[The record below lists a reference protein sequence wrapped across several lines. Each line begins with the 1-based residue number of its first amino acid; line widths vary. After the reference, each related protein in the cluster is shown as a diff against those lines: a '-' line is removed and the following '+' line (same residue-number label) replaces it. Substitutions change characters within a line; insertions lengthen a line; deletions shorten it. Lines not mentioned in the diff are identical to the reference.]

1 MKFSPTKPPI
11 FGQTLPS
18 LQEWLKR
25 KGEPAFRA
33 EQILQWLYKKR
44 ANAWD
49 DMTNLPQA
57 LRSTLSASFDIA
69 PAKRLLD
76 KQSADSTEKLLLQLG
91 DRSLIETVVIRAPQ
105 IGVGL
110 NKSRKTICISTQVG
124 CAYGCKFC
132 ASGLAGW
139 KRDLSA
145 GEIVAQLIQVCHQED
160 ASTPRADE
168 SIASFDNIVVMGM
181 GEPLAN
187 YENLLDALRILNAP
201 WGLNFGARR
210 ITVSTSGIVPKI
222 LKLAQEPEQFRL
234 AVSLHGAT
242 NEVRDA
248 IMPINKRYPLEVLLP
263 AIKKYGSSKGRMIT
277 LEFILIDSVNDTL
290 EQADSLANI
299 ALDLGAHI
307 NLIPYNAV
315 PGMDWNR
322 PSIGRQDRFY
332 NRLKNKGAN
341 ATIRREKGHDI
352 AAACGQL
359 KLQTETATS

>member
-1 MKFSPTKPPI
+1 MKFAPAKPPI
-11 FGQTLPS
+11 YGQTLDS
-18 LQEWLKR
+18 LQQWLKSA
-25 KGEPAFRA
+25 GEPAFRA
-33 EQILQWLYKKR
+33 KQIMQWLYKKR
-44 ANAWD
+44 AKAWD
-49 DMTNLPQA
+49 EMTNLPQS
-57 LRSTLSASFDIA
+57 LRSTLETSFDIA
-69 PAKRLLD
+69 PSKRLLD
-76 KQSADSTEKLLLQLG
+76 KQSADSTEKLLLQMADGALV
-91 DRSLIETVVIRAPQ
+91 ETVVIRAPQ

-132 ASGLAGW
+132 ASGLSGW

-145 GEIVAQLIQVCHQED
+145 GEIVSQLIQVCHQED
-160 ASTPRADE
+160 DSTPRAEE
-168 SIASFDNIVVMGM
+168 SIASFDNVVVMGM

-187 YENLLDALRILNAP
+187 YENLLEALRVLNAP

-222 LKLAQEPEQFRL
+222 LELAQEPEQFRL

-248 IMPINKRYPLEVLLP
+248 IMPINKRYPLETLLP
-263 AIKKYGSSKGRMIT
+263 AIKEYGASKGRMIT

-290 EQADSLANI
+290 DQADALAKI
-299 ALDLGAHI
+299 ATDLSAHI

-315 PGMDWNR
+315 PGMDWKR
-322 PSIGRQDRFY
+322 PSITRQDRFHD
-332 NRLKNKGAN
+332 RLKNKGART
-341 ATIRREKGHDI
+341 TIRREKGHDI

-359 KLQTETATS
+359 KLQTESAA

>member
-1 MKFSPTKPPI
+1 MKFAPTKPPI
-11 FGQTLPS
+11 YGQTLSS
-18 LQEWLKR
+18 LQDWLKQA
-25 KGEPAFRA
+25 GEPTFRA
-33 EQILQWLYKKR
+33 AQIMQWLYKKR
-44 ANAWD
+44 ANDWD
-49 DMTNLPQA
+49 EMTNLPQA
-57 LRSTLSASFDIA
+57 LRSALAASFDIT
-69 PAKRLLD
+69 PAKRLLE
-76 KQSADSTEKLLLQLG
+76 KQSADSTEKLLLELG
-91 DRSLIETVVIRAPQ
+91 DGSLIETVVIRAPQ

-139 KRDLSA
+139 KRDLGA

-187 YENLLDALRILNAP
+187 YENLLQALRVLNAP

-248 IMPINKRYPLEVLLP
+248 IMPINKRYPLESLLP
-263 AIKKYGSSKGRMIT
+263 AIKHYGASKGRMIT
-277 LEFILIDSVNDTL
+277 LEFILIDSINDTL
-290 EQADSLANI
+290 EQADALTQI
-299 ALDLGAHI
+299 ATDLNAHV

-315 PGMDWNR
+315 PGMDWKR
-322 PSIGRQDRFY
+322 PSINRQDRFY
-332 NRLKNKGAN
+332 NRLRNRGAN

-359 KLQTETATS
+359 KLQTESVA